1 MAVAFHLIDYL
12 SIFYTDHLHS
22 CKLNIWGVYLSLNDQ
37 RLNGLHIFVQIIDD
51 KYKMKEYFPFGQFV
65 KLLSFGSD
73 L

>member
-1 MAVAFHLIDYL
+1 
-12 SIFYTDHLHS
+12 LHS

-65 KLLSFGSD
+65 KLLNFGSD